1 MKNMFVLSLVLFF
14 ANSYGQNNNTEK
26 TEINKYVIS
35 EEDEKKTFEEMAEDA
50 SRKIKEW
57 VKKFKVSGKNKI
69 ASLERSSSKKED
81 SKDEI
86 KIKTVEEELNSEE
99 FKKERDILF
108 KYLSAED
115 SESTR
120 KQLQIMRKK
129 FPALAKEERLG
140 FKYNEAKAFIWEKKF
155 AEAKKLLSEIVS
167 EMKKLYPT
175 AAEMEKLS
183 ESDKIFFIEVLGKR
197 GIISLFVDKDY
208 LRSADD
214 LEEVLN
220 IMPKLSRDK
229 NYERVYAHLASALVM
244 SNRIKEAAKWYA
256 KAFEVYP
263 NFNKRPNEHTNICK
277 NIINAGY
284 LDICPPCKD
293 VAEKI

>member
-1 MKNMFVLSLVLFF
+1 MKSIFILSLVLFF

-57 VKKFKVSGKNKI
+57 AKKFKVSGKNGM
-69 ASLERSSSKKED
+69 ASLESASSKKED
-81 SKDEI
+81 SKDKV

-115 SESTR
+115 SENTR

-129 FPALAKEERLG
+129 FPALAKVDKG

-155 AEAKKLLSEIVS
+155 AEAKKLLSEIVL
-167 EMKKLYPT
+167 EMKRSYPT
-175 AAEMEKLS
+175 AAEIEKLS

-220 IMPKLSRDK
+220 IMPKLPRDK